1 MKKDTITRLTKI
13 NKHLSIAL
21 GVLSE
26 GSLYIGDLREQR
38 RLVRV
43 KLKLEHI
50 IDKTS
55 KFEKLEK
62 ERFLRKLKG

>member
-1 MKKDTITRLTKI
+1 MKHDPIARLNKI

-21 GVLSE
+21 GVLGD

-38 RLVRV
+38 RLIRL

-50 IDKTS
+50 IEKTS

-62 ERFLRKLKG
+62 EKFFRKLK

>member
-1 MKKDTITRLTKI
+1 MKEDTITRLNKI
-13 NKHLSIAL
+13 NKHLGIAL
-21 GVLSE
+21 GILSD

-38 RLVRV
+38 RLIRI

-50 IDKTS
+50 IEKTS

-62 ERFLRKLKG
+62 ENFFRKLK